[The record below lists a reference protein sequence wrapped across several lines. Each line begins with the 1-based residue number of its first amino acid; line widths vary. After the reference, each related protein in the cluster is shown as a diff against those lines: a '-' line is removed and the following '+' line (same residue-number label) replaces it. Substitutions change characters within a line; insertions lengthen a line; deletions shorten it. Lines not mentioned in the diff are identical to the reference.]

1 MNKRKIEKDIN
12 NQTNVNYDFSNIKN
26 KINFEQYTKKEELKK
41 KEKNPYFKINWWQF
55 ITPACALLVLLILAI
70 KDIFPSGNLNNSSGN
85 TADSIV
91 INNSSTQS
99 NVQSGGNVVVSSPTQ
114 SIVSTNSND
123 FLENS
128 ENSKPMGGTQ
138 QSTGGTSISS
148 SASYGDNL
156 SSSNQINS
164 GDGSFYPESGNGGT
178 STEYNAQN
186 GYFSAL
192 DLSSDEAV
200 EANIAMSYVY
210 LDTSKSYLDTQ
221 KITVK
226 VFLGTANENTTNIS
240 IVLINKT
247 TNQSFEIDKFEYFN
261 SDNYPFE
268 YINIDG
274 NEYIYFSRFIELE
287 LDLSLLDV
295 SEGTI
300 YLGINPS
307 FNYIEN
313 EYLYNYRI
321 KDGYVTFSLFD
332 KGDE

>member
-12 NQTNVNYDFSNIKN
+12 NQMNVNCDFSNIKN
-26 KINFEQYTKKEELKK
+26 KINFEQYTQKEELKK

-85 TADSIV
+85 TANSIV

-138 QSTGGTSISS
+138 QSTGETSISS

-164 GDGSFYPESGNGGT
+164 GDGTFNPESGNSGT

-186 GYFSAL
+186 GYFSVL

-221 KITVK
+221 KIKVK